1 MNREDASDLL
11 AFLAVARE
19 RNFTRAAAKLGV
31 TQSALS
37 QIVRNLEERLG
48 VRLLNRTTRSVTP
61 TQAGER
67 LFLSVGPKFTE
78 MDADLAALSEL
89 REKPAGT
96 VRLTATEFAAAEILL
111 PALAKIL
118 PKYPDIHVEVII
130 DYGLT
135 NIVAQQVDAGIRP
148 GELVAKDMIAVRVSP
163 DLRMAVVGSHSYFA
177 QRKQPKTPQ
186 DLTQHNCL
194 NLRLPTHGGSLY
206 AWEFEKNGREINVRV
221 EGQLVFNSAGLL
233 LDGALKGF
241 RKAGSFG
248 CCRIGVRHFPA
259 ITFTS
264 QAGANLRQHSPC
276 WSMHSNTGVDDGYR
290 RERPRLCNS
299 GCLLFGTTPARSR
312 PVRSGP
318 WDDGGLWLSCEVL
331 AGFGSSACR

>member
-1 MNREDASDLL
+1 MNRDDASDLV

-19 RNFTRAAAKLGV
+19 RNFTRAAAKLGM

-37 QIVRNLEERLG
+37 QIIRNLEERFG

-96 VRLTATEFAAAEILL
+96 VRLTATEFAASEILL
-111 PALAKIL
+111 PALRKIL
-118 PKYPDIHVEVII
+118 PLHPDIHVEVII

-163 DLRMAVVGSHSYFA
+163 DLRMAVVGAPSYFDE
-177 QRKQPKTPQ
+177 RKRPKTQ
-186 DLTQHNCL
+186 KELTQ
-194 NLRLPTHGGSLY
+194 TAAS
-206 AWEFEKNGREINVRV
+206 IS
-221 EGQLVFNSAGLL
+221 VFRPMAAVFMRGNSKRTDA
-233 LDGALKGF
+233 
-241 RKAGSFG
+241 S
-248 CCRIGVRHFPA
+248 
-259 ITFTS
+259 
-264 QAGANLRQHSPC
+264 
-276 WSMHSNTGVDDGYR
+276 SM
-290 RERPRLCNS
+290 
-299 GCLLFGTTPARSR
+299 
-312 PVRSGP
+312 
-318 WDDGGLWLSCEVL
+318 
-331 AGFGSSACR
+331 

>member
-1 MNREDASDLL
+1 MKREDAGDLL

-19 RNFTRAAAKLGV
+19 RNFTRAAAKLGM

-37 QIVRNLEERLG
+37 QIIRNLEERLG

-67 LFLSVGPKFTE
+67 LFQSVGPKFTE
-78 MDADLAALSEL
+78 MDADLAVLSEL

-96 VRLTATEFAAAEILL
+96 VRLTATEYAASEILL
-111 PALAKIL
+111 PAMRKLL
-118 PKYPDIHVEVII
+118 PKYPDINVEVII

-163 DLRMAVVGSHSYFA
+163 DLRMAVVGSPSYFA
-177 QRKQPKTPQ
+177 ERKRPKTPQ

-206 AWEFEKNGREINVRV
+206 VWEFEKNGREVNARV

-233 LDGALKGF
+233 LKAALQGLGL
-241 RKAGSFG
+241 AYVTEGNAQPHTSNG
-248 CCRIGVRHFPA
+248 ELVRVLSDWCPPFPGYHLYYPSRRQPSPA
-259 ITFTS
+259 FS
-264 QAGANLRQHSPC
+264 LLVDALR
-276 WSMHSNTGVDDGYR
+276 YR
-290 RERPRLCNS
+290 
-299 GCLLFGTTPARSR
+299 GK
-312 PVRSGP
+312 
-318 WDDGGLWLSCEVL
+318 
-331 AGFGSSACR
+331 

>member
-1 MNREDASDLL
+1 MNRDDASDLL

-19 RNFTRAAAKLGV
+19 RSFTRAAAKLGM

-37 QIVRNLEERLG
+37 QIIRNLEERLG

-78 MDADLAALSEL
+78 IDADLTALSEL

-111 PALAKIL
+111 PALGRIL

-130 DYGLT
+130 EYGLT

-148 GELVAKDMIAVRVSP
+148 GELVAKDMVAVRISP
-163 DLRMAVVGSHSYFA
+163 DLRMAVVGSPSYFA
-177 QRKQPKTPQ
+177 DRKRPKTPQ
-186 DLTQHNCL
+186 DLTKHNCL

-206 AWEFEKNGREINVRV
+206 AWEFEKDGRELNVRV
-221 EGQLVFNSAGLL
+221 EGQLVFNCAGLL
-233 LDGALKGF
+233 LDGALKGLGLAYLTEGHVQPYVSEGRLIRVMADWCPPFSGYHLYYPSRRQPSPAFSLLVEALRF
-241 RKAGSFG
+241 RGKQVTA
-248 CCRIGVRHFPA
+248 A
-259 ITFTS
+259 
-264 QAGANLRQHSPC
+264 
-276 WSMHSNTGVDDGYR
+276 
-290 RERPRLCNS
+290 
-299 GCLLFGTTPARSR
+299 
-312 PVRSGP
+312 SGP
-318 WDDGGLWLSCEVL
+318 
-331 AGFGSSACR
+331 

>member
-19 RNFTRAAAKLGV
+19 RSFTRAAAKLGM

-37 QIVRNLEERLG
+37 QIIRNLEERLG

-67 LFLSVGPKFTE
+67 LFLSMGPRFTE

-96 VRLTATEFAAAEILL
+96 IRLTATEFAAAEILL
-111 PALAKIL
+111 PALRKIL

-163 DLRMAVVGSHSYFA
+163 DLRMAVVGSPSYFA
-177 QRKQPKTPQ
+177 DRKRPKTPQ
-186 DLTQHNCL
+186 DLT
-194 NLRLPTHGGSLY
+194 PTTIAS
-206 AWEFEKNGREINVRV
+206 ICV
-221 EGQLVFNSAGLL
+221 
-233 LDGALKGF
+233 
-241 RKAGSFG
+241 
-248 CCRIGVRHFPA
+248 CRPMVA
-259 ITFTS
+259 
-264 QAGANLRQHSPC
+264 A
-276 WSMHSNTGVDDGYR
+276 SM
-290 RERPRLCNS
+290 P
-299 GCLLFGTTPARSR
+299 
-312 PVRSGP
+312 
-318 WDDGGLWLSCEVL
+318 
-331 AGFGSSACR
+331 GSSKRTDGSSMCAWRASSCSTARACCWTAR

>member
-1 MNREDASDLL
+1 MNRENASDIL

-19 RNFTRAAAKLGV
+19 RSFTRAAVKLGL

-67 LFLSVGPKFTE
+67 LFLSFGPKFTE

-96 VRLTATEFAAAEILL
+96 VRLTATEYAAAEILL
-111 PALAKIL
+111 PALRKIL
-118 PKYPDIHVEVII
+118 PQYPDIHVEVII

-148 GELVAKDMIAVRVSP
+148 GELVAKDMIAVRISP
-163 DLRMAVVGSHSYFA
+163 DLRMAVVGSPGYFA
-177 QRKQPKTPQ
+177 ERKRPKTPQ
-186 DLTQHNCL
+186 DLTHHNCI
-194 NLRLPTHGGSLY
+194 NLRLPGSLY
-206 AWEFEKNGREINVRV
+206 AWEFEKNGRELNVRV

-241 RKAGSFG
+241 GLAYLTEGHVQPYVSSGKL
-248 CCRIGVRHFPA
+248 VRVLSDWCPPFSGYHLYYPSRRQPSPA
-259 ITFTS
+259 FS
-264 QAGANLRQHSPC
+264 LLVDALR
-276 WSMHSNTGVDDGYR
+276 YR
-290 RERPRLCNS
+290 RK
-299 GCLLFGTTPARSR
+299 
-312 PVRSGP
+312 
-318 WDDGGLWLSCEVL
+318 
-331 AGFGSSACR
+331 

>member
-1 MNREDASDLL
+1 MKRDDASDLI

-19 RNFTRAAAKLGV
+19 RSFTRAAAKLGM

-111 PALAKIL
+111 PALGKIL
-118 PKYPDIHVEVII
+118 PQYPDIHVEVII

-148 GELVAKDMIAVRVSP
+148 GELVAKDMIVVRISP
-163 DLRMAVVGSHSYFA
+163 DLRMAVVGAPSYFA
-177 QRKQPKTPQ
+177 DRKRPKSPQ

-194 NLRLPTHGGSLY
+194 NLRLPTHGGRSL
-206 AWEFEKNGREINVRV
+206 RV
-221 EGQLVFNSAGLL
+221 
-233 LDGALKGF
+233 
-241 RKAGSFG
+241 
-248 CCRIGVRHFPA
+248 GVRE
-259 ITFTS
+259 
-264 QAGANLRQHSPC
+264 
-276 WSMHSNTGVDDGYR
+276 
-290 RERPRLCNS
+290 ER
-299 GCLLFGTTPARSR
+299 AR
-312 PVRSGP
+312 
-318 WDDGGLWLSCEVL
+318 
-331 AGFGSSACR
+331 A

>member
-1 MNREDASDLL
+1 MHREDASDLL

-19 RNFTRAAAKLGV
+19 RNFTRAASKLGM

-37 QIVRNLEERLG
+37 QIIRNLEERLG

-78 MDADLAALSEL
+78 MDADLAALSEF

-96 VRLTATEFAAAEILL
+96 VRLTATEYAAAEILL
-111 PALAKIL
+111 PALEKVL
-118 PKYPDIHVEVII
+118 PKYPDIHVEIII

-148 GELVAKDMIAVRVSP
+148 GELVAKDMISVRVSR
-163 DLRMAVVGSHSYFA
+163 DLRMAVVGSPPYFA
-177 QRKQPKTPQ
+177 GRKRPRIPQ
-186 DLTQHNCL
+186 DLTHHNCL

-206 AWEFEKNGREINVRV
+206 AWEFEKDGRDLNVRV

-233 LDGALKGF
+233 LEGALKGLGLAYLTEGHVEPYVAQG
-241 RKAGSFG
+241 RL
-248 CCRIGVRHFPA
+248 VRVLSDWCPPFSGYHLYYPSRRQPSPA
-259 ITFTS
+259 FS
-264 QAGANLRQHSPC
+264 LLVEALRHR
-276 WSMHSNTGVDDGYR
+276 GK
-290 RERPRLCNS
+290 
-299 GCLLFGTTPARSR
+299 
-312 PVRSGP
+312 
-318 WDDGGLWLSCEVL
+318 
-331 AGFGSSACR
+331 